1 MKYTIPEEQAGMR
14 LDKILLELLPD
25 QSRTVLQKRIEKG
38 EVRIN
43 GKAVRKHFFVHAGD
57 EVDILKEKK
66 IVKKEEKSFLA
77 PSIIFETDEYVIL
90 NKPPGMIA
98 HPTERQSS
106 GTVVDFLLK
115 KYPKIKGVGDD
126 PLRPGIVHRL
136 DKDAS
141 GIMVAAKTQSAFD
154 VLKRQFFLRE
164 VKKQYLILVYGSV
177 TPNEGVI
184 ALPISRSTQKR
195 TRFAAGTK
203 TGRAAETQY
212 FVERHVNPYYTLV
225 RVEPKTGRT
234 HQIRVHF
241 LSKGYPV
248 VGDVLYRSRN
258 IKKPLSVRLM
268 LHAEFLGF
276 KDVSGAW
283 QEYTCPPGED
293 FWEVVKMVKKIKT

>member
-1 MKYTIPEEQAGMR
+1 
-14 LDKILLELLPD
+14 
-25 QSRTVLQKRIEKG
+25 
-38 EVRIN
+38 
-43 GKAVRKHFFVHAGD
+43 
-57 EVDILKEKK
+57 
-66 IVKKEEKSFLA
+66 
-77 PSIIFETDEYVIL
+77 
-90 NKPPGMIA
+90 MIA

-154 VLKRQFFLRE
+154 ILKRQFFLRE
-164 VKKQYLILVYGSV
+164 VKKQYLILVYGKV

-184 ALPISRSTQKR
+184 TLPISRSTQKR

-203 TGRAAETQY
+203 GGRAAETEY
-212 FVERHVNPYYTLV
+212 WVERHIRAYYTLV

-248 VGDVLYRSRN
+248 IGDVLYRSRN

-276 KDVSGAW
+276 KDVSGTW

-293 FWEVVKMVKKIKT
+293 FLKIIKQIER

>member
-1 MKYTIPEEQAGMR
+1 MKYTIPEEQVGMR
-14 LDKILLELLPD
+14 LDKILLLLMPE
-25 QSRTVLQKRIEKG
+25 QSRATIQKRIEKG
-38 EVRIN
+38 GVLVN
-43 GKAVRKHFFVHAGD
+43 GTAVKKHFFVHTGD
-57 EVDILKEKK
+57 VIDIANEKEIEKK
-66 IVKKEEKSFLA
+66 YEQCTLV
-77 PSIIFETDEYVIL
+77 PSIISETDEYVIL
-90 NKPPGMIA
+90 NKPSGMVA
-98 HPTERQSS
+98 HPTVRHTS

-115 KYPKIKGVGDD
+115 KYPKIRGVGDD

-154 VLKRQFFLRE
+154 TLKRQFFLRE

-184 ALPISRSTQKR
+184 TAPISRSTQKR

-203 TGRAAETQY
+203 TGRTAETQY
-212 FVERHVNPYYTLV
+212 WVERHLRAYYTLV

-258 IKKPLSVRLM
+258 IKKPLPVRLM

-276 KDVSGAW
+276 KDVLGVW
-283 QEYTCPPGED
+283 QEYMCPPGED
-293 FWEVVKMVKKIKT
+293 FLKVVKQAEG

>member
-1 MKYTIPEEQAGMR
+1 MKYVIPEEQAGMR
-14 LDKILLELLPD
+14 LDRVLLILMPE
-25 QSRTVLQKRIEKG
+25 QSRATIQKRIEKG
-38 EVRIN
+38 EIRVNEKI
-43 GKAVRKHFFVHAGD
+43 VRKHFFVHAGD
-57 EVDILKEKK
+57 SIDIGEEKK
-66 IVKKEEKSFLA
+66 VEKKQKPSSLA
-77 PSIIFETDEYVIL
+77 PSILSETDEYVVL
-90 NKPPGMIA
+90 NKPSGMVI
-98 HPTERQSS
+98 HPTTRQTD

-141 GIMVAAKTQSAFD
+141 GIMVVAKTQDAFD

-164 VKKQYLILVYGSV
+164 VKKQYLILVYGNV
-177 TPNEGVI
+177 TPHEGVI

-203 TGRAAETQY
+203 GGRAAETQY
-212 FVERHVNPYYTLV
+212 WVQRHLRAYYTLV

-258 IKKPLSVRLM
+258 IKKPLPIRLM

-293 FWEVVKMVKKIKT
+293 FSKVVRQVEG